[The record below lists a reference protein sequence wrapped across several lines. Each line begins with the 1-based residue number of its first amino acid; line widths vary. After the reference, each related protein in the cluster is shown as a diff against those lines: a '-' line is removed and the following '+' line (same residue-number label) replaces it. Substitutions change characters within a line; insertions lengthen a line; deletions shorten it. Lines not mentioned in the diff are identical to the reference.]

1 MKSKFFLFAISF
13 LLFYSCNFIDFGND
27 YVNCIPTTDTT
38 FFDKE
43 YVSVDFI
50 CNVDHY
56 IAEQCLK
63 INSDSQPLE
72 LVYLW
77 VGNILYAKPE
87 KGWINGKYYD
97 LTLNGNIVKSNGAQF
112 SVNYKCSFIHG
123 SSEDSFFITDKVADN
138 TIISSKDWVNFTFNH
153 EVSYVDF
160 SNSLKISPSEK
171 LLYKINDDKKTFSI
185 KPEEDWKINTI
196 YTWEFNNLFSLDNW
210 DLTGIKKGK
219 FITDEDQDIPK
230 LITICPVSDS
240 SNSALWLENVDLN
253 KNISKKEC
261 IGFIFSKEMDFSSVK
276 SNISFSPSING
287 YFYPVENDKKRYLFV
302 PLDYYEIETKY
313 LISVSSDIKD
323 ISGNSLFEDIK
334 KEFYSGDDFLT
345 LSSLKIANNEYIE
358 IPKEITVETTTL
370 EEMETLSVVFT
381 FSKPIEI
388 ESRYSVVNN
397 ISLSLNFPMTSKAP
411 VLLSTKWD
419 MSNTILTITWGNLT
433 KSTSENNT
441 YYDLKLNGGKSG
453 LSTGDGIHMKE
464 NLCIHVNT
472 L

>member
-1 MKSKFFLFAISF
+1 
-13 LLFYSCNFIDFGND
+13 
-27 YVNCIPTTDTT
+27 
-38 FFDKE
+38 
-43 YVSVDFI
+43 
-50 CNVDHY
+50 
-56 IAEQCLK
+56 
-63 INSDSQPLE
+63 
-72 LVYLW
+72 
-77 VGNILYAKPE
+77 
-87 KGWINGKYYD
+87 
-97 LTLNGNIVKSNGAQF
+97 
-112 SVNYKCSFIHG
+112 
-123 SSEDSFFITDKVADN
+123 
-138 TIISSKDWVNFTFNH
+138 
-153 EVSYVDF
+153 
-160 SNSLKISPSEK
+160 
-171 LLYKINDDKKTFSI
+171 
-185 KPEEDWKINTI
+185 
-196 YTWEFNNLFSLDNW
+196 
-210 DLTGIKKGK
+210 
-219 FITDEDQDIPK
+219 
-230 LITICPVSDS
+230 
-240 SNSALWLENVDLN
+240 
-253 KNISKKEC
+253 
-261 IGFIFSKEMDFSSVK
+261 MDFSSVK

-388 ESRYSVVNN
+388 KSRYSVVNN

-453 LSTGDGIHMKE
+453 ISTGDGIHMKE